1 MPKLPEGVI
10 VAAIAAS
17 SAVAG
22 TLAGSL
28 VTYVGNKALQNRQVE
43 QEAERQQAAARAVV
57 RLLMNEYQKD
67 GRQLEDMTGAHAY
80 DTYSFN
86 ERTFISKIGQEDRKL
101 LAGNL
106 SEKEWAAVSEAAN
119 ALEAVA
125 ADVEGHRGKGRLGR
139 LEVEIFDETERLCE
153 RAYTAVT
160 PFAEGKAA

>member
-28 VTYVGNKALQNRQVE
+28 VTYAGNKALQNRQVE
-43 QEAERQQAAARAVV
+43 QEATRQQAAARAVV
-57 RLLMNEYQKD
+57 RLLMSEYRKD
-67 GRQLEDMTGAHAY
+67 GKQLEDMTGAGAY

-86 ERTFISKIGQEDRKL
+86 ERTFVSKIGQEDRKL

-106 SEKEWAAVSEAAN
+106 SEKEWTAVSEAAN

-125 ADVEGHRGKGRLGR
+125 ANVEVHRGKGRLGSV
-139 LEVEIFDETERLCE
+139 EVGIFDGTEKLCE
-153 RAYTAVT
+153 QAYSAVT